1 MDASNRAS
9 DPHPT
14 ESETIRYPTTSAT
27 FRGCSVGGHPIP
39 DGEVEAAEQVTDP
52 RDRVIRSADVE
63 QMRADIAQQI
73 TNARGIGHLFH
84 RAGNA
89 DAAEQAEAM
98 WRRQN
103 RGLATFYDATN

>member
-1 MDASNRAS
+1 MDASNRAP

-14 ESETIRYPTTSAT
+14 ESDTIRYPGSFRFIYCTSSERRT
-27 FRGCSVGGHPIP
+27 P
-39 DGEVEAAEQVTDP
+39 DGEVEVAEQVTDP
-52 RDRVIRSADVE
+52 RDRVIRAADVE

-73 TNARGIGHLFH
+73 SNARGIGHLFH
-84 RAGNA
+84 RAVNA